1 MLTSETVNTFLAVAR
16 AGSFLQAAD
25 IVGVSQSTVSQR
37 IRMLEQL
44 IGRTLIL
51 RTRGSRSLALT
62 PAGTTFL
69 ELAERWTLIEIEVE
83 QLKTFTERRLAL
95 GSVDSLSIYVLP
107 QLFGRLFASSPPIH
121 LHLETGRY
129 WQLHERVASGHLQ
142 AAFTLTPPD
151 HVDLVAEEIGSYD
164 MVMVASADMLPPGDA
179 SIDVR
184 DLPPERELFLEWSQ
198 ELDKWRAQ
206 RPKTGSAGFVD
217 KAHLLPPL
225 LERGDV
231 WALVPS
237 FMIAA
242 IEQHGGMRIAALTDA
257 APKLRMFFVR
267 RRRDPLFRSAE
278 LRSVRDALQNIH
290 MSARTAVRTYP

>member
-51 RTRGSRSLALT
+51 RTRGSRGLTLT
-62 PAGTTFL
+62 PAGKTFL
-69 ELAERWTLIEIEVE
+69 ELAERWALIELEVE
-83 QLKTFTERRLAL
+83 QLKMFSERRLAL

-107 QLFGRLFASSPPIH
+107 QLFGRLFTTSPPIH

-129 WQLHERVASGHLQ
+129 WQLHDRVASGHLQ

-151 HVDLVAEEIGSYD
+151 HIDLIAEEIASYD
-164 MVMVASADMLPPGDA
+164 MHVVASADML
-179 SIDVR
+179 R
-184 DLPPERELFLEWSQ
+184 DPARVDIRELPPEQELFMEWSQ
-198 ELDKWRAQ
+198 ELNLWRAG
-206 RPKTGSAGFVD
+206 RPKTGSSGFVD

-225 LERGDV
+225 LQRGDV
-231 WALVPS
+231 WALIPS
-237 FMIAA
+237 FMVAA
-242 IEQHGGMRIAALTDA
+242 VEQHGGMRIGVLADA
-257 APKLRMFFVR
+257 PPRLRVFFVR
-267 RRRDPLFRSAE
+267 KRRDATFRSAE
-278 LRSVRDALQNIH
+278 LASVREALHDIGL
-290 MSARTAVRTYP
+290 SPEC

>member
-51 RTRGSRSLALT
+51 RTRGSRGLTLT
-62 PAGTTFL
+62 PAGNTFL
-69 ELAERWTLIEIEVE
+69 ELAERWTLIELEVDR
-83 QLKTFTERRLAL
+83 LKMSSERRLAL

-107 QLFGRLFASSPPIH
+107 QLFGRLFTTSPPIH

-129 WQLHERVASGHLQ
+129 WQLHDRVASGHLQ

-151 HVDLVAEEIGSYD
+151 HIDLIVEEIASYD
-164 MVMVASADMLPPGDA
+164 MHVVAHCGMLPEAGA
-179 SIDVR
+179 RIDIR
-184 DLPPERELFLEWSQ
+184 DLPPERELFMEWSQ
-198 ELDKWRAQ
+198 ELNRWRAG
-206 RPKTGSAGFVD
+206 RPNTGSAGFVD

-231 WALVPS
+231 WALIPS
-237 FMIAA
+237 FMIRAV
-242 IEQHGGMRIAALTDA
+242 EQHGEVRTGVLADPPPR
-257 APKLRMFFVR
+257 LRMFFVR
-267 RRRDPLFRSAE
+267 KRKDATFRSSE
-278 LRSVRDALQNIH
+278 LTSVRNALRELGL
-290 MSARTAVRTYP
+290 SAGEQKTG